1 MFNSAS
7 LLSSEKSV
15 FVCLLHSLYIRST
28 KAYIVPLWVQNW
40 IDSHYRENVKSEFLS
55 TLNNYTYVLST
66 YKLKVKHVRTVLYT
80 RIYIRKVKTRMHASM
95 CTVTAS
101 SLYSYND
108 CSVMYSRFLAN
119 PISAQNGHNRERG
132 GEADGQCLSRSFSLS
147 LSHPLSLSL
156 STFGAGAQAKRAAA
170 FFELLI
176 VLSRAVRRGAALC
189 GGAPVAL
196 HLRRKRV
203 APESYASRPT
213 LVASPA
219 AVWRCGPL
227 QYTERIFRNR
237 RV

>member
-1 MFNSAS
+1 MFNSVS
-7 LLSSEKSV
+7 LLSREKSV

-132 GEADGQCLSRSFSLS
+132 GEPDDQCLSH
-147 LSHPLSLSL
+147 SHTLTL

-227 QYTERIFRNR
+227 QYTERIFLNW